1 MKTIGLIGGM
11 SWESTAIYYRTINER
26 VKQRLGGLHSAK
38 IVLVSLDFAELAAL
52 QRGER
57 WPEAGEMMVGAARS
71 LAAAGA
77 DFVVVTANTMHK
89 AAPAIVDAV
98 PLPLLHV
105 VDATASAV
113 RPSGART
120 VGLLGTRF
128 TMEDEFFRA
137 RLESRHGLRSI
148 VPAADDR
155 EQVHRV
161 IYDELCVGVVREE
174 SRALFRGVVGR
185 LVAEGAEA
193 VILGCTELS
202 MILSPPDSPVPLWD
216 TARIHATAAADYALA
231 DDEGGTR

>member
-1 MKTIGLIGGM
+1 LRTIGLIGGM

-52 QRGER
+52 QRTGQ
-57 WPEAGEMMVGAARS
+57 WPEAGEMMVAAARA

-89 AAPAIVDAV
+89 AAPAIVGAV

-105 VDATASAV
+105 VDVTAHEIRSA
-113 RPSGART
+113 GART

-128 TMEDEFFRA
+128 TMEDDFFRE
-137 RLESRHGLRSI
+137 RLAALHGIRAI

-155 EQVHRV
+155 ELIHRV
-161 IYDELCVGVVREE
+161 IYDELCLGIVTEE
-174 SRALFRGVVGR
+174 SRARFRDILGR
-185 LVAEGAEA
+185 LAGQGIEG

-202 MILSPPDSPVPLWD
+202 LIVAPADSPVPLYD
-216 TARIHATAAADYALA
+216 TARIHATSAADYALA
-231 DDEGGTR
+231 DDGGTTR